1 MVDTGR
7 CTCSAFFYF
16 YTMAHLDFPISSAE
30 PISTAFKGVQAVTF
44 ADACNYVTN
53 LPYGRNADKTNLLSV
68 FTDGCGTCSTKH
80 ALLFKLA
87 EENGTAGIKLV
98 MGIYKMNIFNTPPVA
113 KILNKH
119 GLEYIPEAHN
129 YLRYKDEVI
138 DCTARKPLNFL
149 PDLLE
154 ETEIRPDQI
163 SDFKV
168 YHHKHYL
175 DEWRL
180 ETASKYSLAELWTIR
195 EACIAALA
203 GI

>member
-1 MVDTGR
+1 MV
-7 CTCSAFFYF
+7 
-16 YTMAHLDFPISSAE
+16 HLDFPISAE
-30 PISTAFKGVQAVTF
+30 GVISGAFKSVQAATF
-44 ADACNYVTN
+44 GDACNYITN
-53 LPYGRNADKTNLLSV
+53 LPYGRNADKNNLLSV
-68 FTDGCGTCSTKH
+68 FSDGCGTCSTKH

-87 EENGTAGIKLV
+87 EENGIKGLKLT
-98 MGIYKMNIFNTPPVA
+98 MGIYKMNALNSSPVA
-113 KILNKH
+113 KVLEQH

-129 YLRYKDEVI
+129 YLRYGNEVI

-163 SDFKV
+163 TDFKV
-168 YHHKHYL
+168 IYHKGYL
-175 DEWRL
+175 DQWRL
-180 ETASKYSLAELWTIR
+180 ETGSKYSLDELWTIR